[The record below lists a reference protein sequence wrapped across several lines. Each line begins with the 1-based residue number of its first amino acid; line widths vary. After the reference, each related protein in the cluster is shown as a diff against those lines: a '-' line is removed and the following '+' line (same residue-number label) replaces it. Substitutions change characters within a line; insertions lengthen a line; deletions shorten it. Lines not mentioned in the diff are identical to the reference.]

1 MDTTK
6 YLEAANFCDPFGV
19 GSPGVA
25 PGGMAP
31 APSGNFSNFIGELN
45 PTTTQYVIPTTFS
58 CPDDLL
64 DFAHRKGKFYNK
76 DPTFSN
82 FLARKA

>member
-25 PGGMAP
+25 PGGDGP
-31 APSGNFSNFIGELN
+31 GP
-45 PTTTQYVIPTTFS
+45 V
-58 CPDDLL
+58 
-64 DFAHRKGKFYNK
+64 GKFLQ
-76 DPTFSN
+76 FHRG
-82 FLARKA
+82 A